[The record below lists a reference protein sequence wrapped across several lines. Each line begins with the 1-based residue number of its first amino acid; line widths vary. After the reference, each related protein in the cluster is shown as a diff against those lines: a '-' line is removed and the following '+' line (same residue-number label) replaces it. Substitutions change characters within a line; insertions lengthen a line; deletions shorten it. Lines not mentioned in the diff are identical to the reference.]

1 MSARPELGRFDLTMI
16 VISLVIGM
24 GIFRTPVD
32 AAAGAGSPAIF
43 FAAWIVAGLIALC
56 GALTFAEIGS
66 RYPITG
72 GYFRVFSYAYHPSFA
87 FAVTSVVLV
96 ANAASV
102 AGVALI
108 GAEYLVP
115 VLAPTSGDP
124 AGLARLIAAASLV
137 LFFALNLLGLRTSAR
152 VQNLLTAIKLL
163 LLLGLASALVLAE
176 PATAGSPVAAPPAP
190 PDAPRGAVEAFGLA
204 LIATSFTYGGYQQ
217 TINFGSEVRDA
228 RRVVPQAIGLGLA
241 VIISLYLLLNLTYVR
256 VLGFDA
262 LASADSIAAQVAA
275 AAFGEAAGVALS
287 LLLFLAVLGFV
298 NVAMLT
304 NPRLLLAMSEDAAL
318 PAGLA
323 RVSARTG
330 APTAALTLFV
340 AVALASLFAAG
351 TFDVILNYTMF
362 LDSIGMAAGAAA
374 LFVLRRQTSHLDD
387 LAIYRM
393 RLYPALP
400 LLFIA
405 AYLFIA
411 FAVASADPQAA
422 VRGAGIFAAF
432 AVVDLVARR
441 RRRSPSARPPE
452 P

>member
-1 MSARPELGRFDLTMI
+1 M
-16 VISLVIGM
+16 
-24 GIFRTPVD
+24 
-32 AAAGAGSPAIF
+32 
-43 FAAWIVAGLIALC
+43 
-56 GALTFAEIGS
+56 
-66 RYPITG
+66 
-72 GYFRVFSYAYHPSFA
+72 
-87 FAVTSVVLV
+87 
-96 ANAASV
+96 
-102 AGVALI
+102 
-108 GAEYLVP
+108 
-115 VLAPTSGDP
+115 
-124 AGLARLIAAASLV
+124 
-137 LFFALNLLGLRTSAR
+137 
-152 VQNLLTAIKLL
+152 
-163 LLLGLASALVLAE
+163 
-176 PATAGSPVAAPPAP
+176 
-190 PDAPRGAVEAFGLA
+190 
-204 LIATSFTYGGYQQ
+204 
-217 TINFGSEVRDA
+217 
-228 RRVVPQAIGLGLA
+228 PQAIGLGLA